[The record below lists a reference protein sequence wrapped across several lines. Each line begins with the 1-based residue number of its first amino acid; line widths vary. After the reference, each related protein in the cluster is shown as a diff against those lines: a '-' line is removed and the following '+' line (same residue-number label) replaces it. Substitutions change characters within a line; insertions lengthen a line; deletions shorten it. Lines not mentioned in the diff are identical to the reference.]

1 MVPLRTK
8 IISADTLIYPKSA
21 LFFTIKSEG
30 IDIMAIEK
38 FEDLGAMEIDV
49 LTEIGNIG
57 AGNAMTA
64 LSSMI
69 GQMVDIEVPAVKI
82 LGFQEAID
90 YSGGAEKTI
99 AGILVPIAGDIEGEI
114 LFLLDN
120 DLVGLVVSTFF
131 GVEGIDILNLTP
143 DMHSALTELGNIM
156 AASYVN
162 AISALT
168 GLNIQV
174 DIPMLSIDMLGA
186 IMSVPAVL
194 MGEMSDKLLYI
205 DNLMVINK
213 VSVKSKMMLLPKV
226 ESLDKLLRSL
236 GVIS

>member
-1 MVPLRTK
+1 
-8 IISADTLIYPKSA
+8 
-21 LFFTIKSEG
+21 
-30 IDIMAIEK
+30 MAIEK

-49 LTEIGNIG
+49 LTEVGNIG

-99 AGILVPIAGDIEGEI
+99 AGILVPITGDIEGEM
-114 LFLLDN
+114 LFLLEE

-131 GVEGIDILNLTP
+131 GVEGVDLLNLDP
-143 DMHSALTELGNIM
+143 EMMSALTELGNIM
-156 AASYVN
+156 AASYIN
-162 AISALT
+162 AIAGLT
-168 GLNIQV
+168 NMTMQV
-174 DIPMLSIDMLGA
+174 EIPMLSVDMLGA
-186 IMSVPAVL
+186 IMSVPAAE
-194 MGEMSDKLLYI
+194 MGRISDKLLYI
-205 DNLMVINK
+205 DNLMIIDK
-213 VSVKSKMMLLPKV
+213 VSVKSKMMLLPTV
-226 ESLDKLLRSL
+226 ESLDKLLRTL

>member
-1 MVPLRTK
+1 
-8 IISADTLIYPKSA
+8 
-21 LFFTIKSEG
+21 
-30 IDIMAIEK
+30 MAIER

-49 LTEIGNIG
+49 LTEVGNIG

-69 GQMVDIEVPAVKI
+69 GQAVDIEVPAVKI

-99 AGILVPIAGDIEGEI
+99 AGILVPITGEIEGEI
-114 LFLLDN
+114 LFLLEN
-120 DLVGLVVSTFF
+120 DLVELVSETFF
-131 GVEGIDILNLTP
+131 GTREINMLELNP
-143 DMHSALTELGNIM
+143 EMMSALTELGNIM

-162 AISALT
+162 AIAALT
-168 GLNIQV
+168 GMSIQV
-174 DIPMLSIDMLGA
+174 EIPMLSVDMLGA
-186 IMSVPAVL
+186 IMSVPAVI

-226 ESLDKLLRSL
+226 ESLDKLLRCL
-236 GVIS
+236 GVIA

>member
-1 MVPLRTK
+1 
-8 IISADTLIYPKSA
+8 
-21 LFFTIKSEG
+21 
-30 IDIMAIEK
+30 MAIQK

-49 LTEIGNIG
+49 LTEVGNIG

-90 YSGGAEKTI
+90 YAGGAEKTI
-99 AGILVPIAGDIEGEI
+99 AGILVPITGEVEGEI
-114 LFLLDN
+114 LFLLEE

-131 GVEGIDILNLTP
+131 GVEDVDLLNLTP

-156 AASYVN
+156 AASYIN
-162 AISALT
+162 AIASLT
-168 GLNIQV
+168 GMTMQV
-174 DIPMLSIDMLGA
+174 EIPMLSVDMLGA
-186 IMSVPAVL
+186 IMSVPAAEL
-194 MGEMSDKLLYI
+194 GEMSDKLLYI
-205 DNLMVINK
+205 DNLMVIDK
-213 VSVKSKMMLLPKV
+213 VSIKSKMMLLPTV
-226 ESLDKLLRSL
+226 ASLDRLLRSL

>member
-1 MVPLRTK
+1 
-8 IISADTLIYPKSA
+8 
-21 LFFTIKSEG
+21 
-30 IDIMAIEK
+30 MAIQR

-49 LTEIGNIG
+49 LTEVGNIG

-90 YSGGAEKTI
+90 YSGGAEKI
-99 AGILVPIAGDIEGEI
+99 VAGILVPIFDDIEGEI
-114 LFLLDN
+114 LFLLES
-120 DLVGLVVSTFF
+120 DLVELVSETFF
-131 GVEGIDILNLTP
+131 GTKDVNLLDLGVE
-143 DMHSALTELGNIM
+143 MESALTELGNIM

-162 AISALT
+162 AIAGLT
-168 GLNIQV
+168 NMTINV
-174 DIPMLSIDMLGA
+174 EIPMLSVDMLGA
-186 IMSVPAVL
+186 IMSIPAAV

>member
-1 MVPLRTK
+1 
-8 IISADTLIYPKSA
+8 
-21 LFFTIKSEG
+21 
-30 IDIMAIEK
+30 MAIER

-49 LTEIGNIG
+49 LTEVGNIG

-69 GQMVDIEVPAVKI
+69 GQAVDIEVPAVKI

-99 AGILVPIAGDIEGEI
+99 AGILVPITGEIEGEI
-114 LFLLDN
+114 LFLLEN
-120 DLVGLVVSTFF
+120 DLVELVSETFF
-131 GVEGIDILNLTP
+131 GTREINMLELNP
-143 DMHSALTELGNIM
+143 EMMSALTELGNIM
-156 AASYVN
+156 AASYIN
-162 AISALT
+162 AIAALT
-168 GLNIQV
+168 GMAIQV
-174 DIPMLSIDMLGA
+174 EIPMLSVDMLGA
-186 IMSVPAVL
+186 IMSVPAVI

-226 ESLDKLLRSL
+226 ESLDKLLRCL